1 MVSGF
6 SGDWDLLFGRSEHFF
21 EDRRGFLEELDRFFG
36 RSDMFFEDWTCV
48 LVRMLSE
55 QRCVYEKCIVLL
67 ESLDFRRYVRR
78 YSG

>member
-1 MVSGF
+1 MVSGP
-6 SGDWDLLFGRSEHFF
+6 SGDSGVFLRRSDHLF